1 MNESAGGQTTAVDG
15 NAMAE
20 SLDQV
25 QNGLNVH
32 SSASRTLLVLICQ
45 RIARLEE
52 NMQHM
57 RSDLD
62 QLRRD
67 AHNGSETVR
76 GEVSGVQDKVI
87 TMTTK
92 LKEYENVIEVFQND
106 MLSHKNHLSVLSS
119 SVKKEIKVVDKVCF
133 PPSPSALS
141 KRLHVRRK
149 WRSIAKTSTIA
160 SWS

>member
-1 MNESAGGQTTAVDG
+1 MNESTGGQTTAVEG
-15 NAMAE
+15 NAMTE

-52 NMQHM
+52 TMQHM

-62 QLRRD
+62 QLHQDTR
-67 AHNGSETVR
+67 NGSETVR

-87 TMTTK
+87 TMTSK

-119 SVKKEIKVVDKVCF
+119 SVKKEIKVVDKVCS